1 MKRVM
6 AVAMMLS
13 LVAIGADAQRAGRIQ
28 GQVGQGGPPPEG
40 RGRGREEL
48 EGEVR
53 RVFAQVV
60 RNRVGLTDEQM
71 QKLGPMSERH
81 AIGRRR
87 LQAEERATRAQL
99 EVELLKQA
107 PSDTAVGRLLDR
119 FTDIQRQRTTLMES
133 EQKDLATIMSPVQR
147 ARFNALQEQL
157 RRQVEQRRGGG
168 PPGGGP
174 GPGGDMPPRQ
184 RPRDRRPPL

>member
-1 MKRVM
+1 MRKVL

-13 LVAIGADAQRAGRIQ
+13 LATGADAQRRMQ
-28 GQVGQGGPPPEG
+28 GGGAPGGPPG
-40 RGRGREEL
+40 GREEL

-60 RNRVGLTDEQM
+60 RNRVGLNDEQM

-81 AIGRRR
+81 AMARRR
-87 LQAEERATRAQL
+87 LQADERATRAQL

-107 PSDTAVGRLLDR
+107 PSDTAVARLLDR
-119 FTDIQRQRTTLMES
+119 FTDIQKQRVALMES
-133 EQKDLATIMSPVQR
+133 EQKDLAAVMSPVQR

-174 GPGGDMPPRQ
+174 GAGE
-184 RPRDRRPPL
+184 RPRGRGGRPPL